1 MEVIAV
7 VNQEQKLLSPIQFFT
22 YAFNLND
29 LETGEEWF
37 EISEVVEVTQKPE
50 FTLELL
56 ELADEFGE
64 PVTFQYVMYGEDA
77 SGNSVLTES
86 SPVAGLTDSTSDS
99 DGDSSHSAE
108 EGPNSELAGSTGNEI
123 T

>member
-1 MEVIAV
+1 MT
-7 VNQEQKLLSPIQFFT
+7 QE
-22 YAFNLND
+22 
-29 LETGEEWF
+29 
-37 EISEVVEVTQKPE
+37 PE

-77 SGNSVLTES
+77 SGNSVLTEL

-99 DGDSSHSAE
+99 DGDSSQSAE

-123 T
+123 TRPVVSDCSSLSQEIGTEAVNLLSLIHI